1 MKPFQL
7 TTKAK
12 SDLRQ
17 IAKFTEKRWG
27 RGQRNLCI
35 KQFDDAFDLLADTPL
50 AGKECGY
57 IKKGYRKFPQGSHV
71 IFYKAG
77 TTCKIEIIRILHK
90 QMDVSLQLSNP

>member
-12 SDLRQ
+12 NDLKQ
-17 IAKFTEKRWG
+17 IAKSTERRWG
-27 RGQRNLCI
+27 REQRNHYL
-35 KQFDDAFDLLADTPL
+35 KQFDDAFHLLADTPL

-57 IKKGYRKFPQGSHV
+57 IKEGYRKFPQGSHV

-77 TTCKIEIIRILHK
+77 SKCRIEIIRILHK
-90 QMDVSLQLSNP
+90 HMDVSLQFPNP